1 MRNYDVTI
9 LLKKLV
15 STATVNWS
23 ILCFINSFTFFRAE
37 IARRRRRRRRRLKVI
52 HSSQTQTGLGPR
64 VYPFTNLQCCT
75 ACSVQILAAM
85 LLYNSVTTKL
95 YTSYII

>member
-37 IARRRRRRRRRLKVI
+37 IARRRRRSKVI